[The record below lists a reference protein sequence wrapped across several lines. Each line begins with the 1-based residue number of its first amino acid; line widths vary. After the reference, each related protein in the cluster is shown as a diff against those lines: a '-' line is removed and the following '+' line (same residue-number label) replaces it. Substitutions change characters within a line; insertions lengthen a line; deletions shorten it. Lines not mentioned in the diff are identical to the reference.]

1 MLPKKRFCWEVF
13 ERGGQLNGRILRRT
27 RTCRERHKH
36 DTPPRK
42 TAHGAQQTA
51 PQVPARH
58 PVQFP
63 ARSPRPNRSNWLI
76 LLVLVS
82 TTSGVVFCKGE
93 WEWATPV
100 CERGSEAVAVE
111 KCETKRPTAPD
122 QNGTGADTWQCL
134 KASAT
139 SARRKKRVGVLFWS
153 AFARSICR
161 QEGRDE
167 CAERTPSSTAGPM

>member
-1 MLPKKRFCWEVF
+1 MVKGLCMRREQKRNEMEKDESC
-13 ERGGQLNGRILRRT
+13 GHCDGRILRRT

-111 KCETKRPTAPD
+111 KCETRRPTAPD
-122 QNGTGADTWQCL
+122 QNGTRRRHVAMSEGVCHVGTTQDTHQCL
-134 KASAT
+134 VLERLCLVGL
-139 SARRKKRVGVLFWS
+139 SAR
-153 AFARSICR
+153 
-161 QEGRDE
+161 
-167 CAERTPSSTAGPM
+167 GPR